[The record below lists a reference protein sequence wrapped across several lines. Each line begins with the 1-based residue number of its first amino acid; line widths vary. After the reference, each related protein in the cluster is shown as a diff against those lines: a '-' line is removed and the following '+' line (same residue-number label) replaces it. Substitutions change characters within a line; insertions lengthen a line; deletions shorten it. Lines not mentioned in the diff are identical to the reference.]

1 MQSLIQRDINYCV
14 LTSNEKDERMQRL
27 HQEVRNT
34 HHKLERIKEK
44 IPNDAAT
51 ANTTVDNDLDAD
63 LRSTILDS
71 DRDVMQMY
79 PEGSFQRIFGGTTEE
94 QKKAASLKDSR
105 SRKWHPLFIMW
116 CLYLRHISRKG

>member
-1 MQSLIQRDINYCV
+1 M
-14 LTSNEKDERMQRL
+14 
-27 HQEVRNT
+27 
-34 HHKLERIKEK
+34 KEK
-44 IPNDAAT
+44 IANDAAT

-79 PEGSFQRIFGGTTEE
+79 PEGSFQSIFGEQ

-105 SRKWHPLFIMW
+105 SMKWLHSSLSGACTFA
-116 CLYLRHISRKG
+116 ISQGKAMNY